1 MARKEKNIHYIY
13 KTTCNVTGKWYIGM
27 HSTLNENDDYMG
39 SGKILRYS
47 IRKYGAEN
55 HTKEI
60 LSYYDSRELLIEAE
74 INIVNSDLIKD
85 KNCLNIREGGTGGF
99 SSKEHMDKCQL
110 AGAKAY
116 HEKFNSD
123 ESFRKA
129 RNKKSSEIIKKN
141 HADGKMNPKR
151 FKDKNHSDESK
162 QLISLSM
169 KNKGQGEENSQ
180 YDTCWITRDSINKK
194 IKKETLES
202 FIIDGWVQGRK

>member
-1 MARKEKNIHYIY
+1 
-13 KTTCNVTGKWYIGM
+13 
-27 HSTLNENDDYMG
+27 
-39 SGKILRYS
+39 
-47 IRKYGAEN
+47 
-55 HTKEI
+55 
-60 LSYYDSRELLIEAE
+60 
-74 INIVNSDLIKD
+74 
-85 KNCLNIREGGTGGF
+85 
-99 SSKEHMDKCQL
+99 MDKCQL

-116 HEKFNSD
+116 HEKFNND
-123 ESFRKA
+123 EAFRKA

-180 YDTCWITRDSINKK
+180 YGTCWITRDSINKK